1 MAVPARCKLG
11 PKRSRPILG
20 GGITERKYEPISC
33 TPFLPFSDDMC
44 HLRLLLDLT
53 QRIEA
58 PDGRLDSVWIVGV
71 LHPDSVYHP
80 PIAIPPGGELDEFYR
95 SLRVRDRT
103 DFPIGNPLVEVP
115 RKGDLL
121 PVAPRSP
128 EKHSLGRLQRFLP
141 TGDSL
146 IADGSSAITSW
157 ARCSKSSAPMEFGA
171 CDMTG
176 FPQAAASRSR

>member
-80 PIAIPPGGELDEFYR
+80 PIAIPPGGSWMNFIVRCASGIEPIFRSGTHSLKSPARVTSFP
-95 SLRVRDRT
+95 SLRGLQKNTPSAVCNGS
-103 DFPIGNPLVEVP
+103 FPREIP
-115 RKGDLL
+115 
-121 PVAPRSP
+121 
-128 EKHSLGRLQRFLP
+128 
-141 TGDSL
+141 
-146 IADGSSAITSW
+146 
-157 ARCSKSSAPMEFGA
+157 
-171 CDMTG
+171 
-176 FPQAAASRSR
+176 